1 MVLDFDSTGSNRE
14 IEIQKMFSYFDR
26 CESGNMRNALFQITG
41 IIQLSKTNSSD
52 NHIYPCSTLYSYL
65 MGVDAIDET
74 ICPEVLGMT
83 KCSIA

>member
-1 MVLDFDSTGSNRE
+1 MCRNGTVVLDFDSTGSNRE

-52 NHIYPCSTLYSYL
+52 NHIYPCSTYCFIVSGDDLS
-65 MGVDAIDET
+65 
-74 ICPEVLGMT
+74 
-83 KCSIA
+83 